1 MRHTDRFTIP
11 FAEPSDYLDD
21 FPGTVSQ
28 PLAERIDH
36 LFDTIG
42 SSEQSGYSLVR
53 RNGYASSGF
62 RWVDLEETP
71 QQEHHATHKRYV
83 DDAVA
88 AVAGDVAAVADDV
101 AAVAADV
108 DSASA
113 ILDTA
118 TATLT
123 PGAIARRDPIM
134 GSLAVGPPSNPDSAV
149 SESYVTGMIAE
160 SRGQWIDAQLIDDST
175 LFPSWA
181 PQRIRVRD
189 NLDGTASIHIDIWM
203 NLVEHSEFMEPVEI
217 ATIPSSITLA
227 EGSSGFTVGSQG
239 FNSEYEPVTQQ
250 LLFEVSSYDNSL
262 TVYVPADYAE
272 FSLMKTIAVIP
283 IGE

>member
-11 FAEPSDYLDD
+11 FAESTDYLDD
-21 FPGTVSQ
+21 YPGSVSQ
-28 PLAERIDH
+28 PLAERIDQ

-42 SSEQSGYSLVR
+42 TNDSDRDSLVR
-53 RNGYASSGF
+53 RNAYGSAAF

-71 QQEHHATHKRYV
+71 QQDHHATHKRYV
-83 DDAVA
+83 DDAAA
-88 AVAGDVAAVADDV
+88 AVAEDV
-101 AAVAADV
+101 AAVAADL
-108 DSASA
+108 DAAEST
-113 ILDTA
+113 LDTA
-118 TATLT
+118 AATLDAATANPT

-134 GSLAVGPPSNPDSAV
+134 GSLDVGPPSNPDSAV

-160 SRGQWIDAQLIDDST
+160 SRGQWIDAPLIDDST

-181 PQRIRVRD
+181 PQSIRVRD

-203 NLVEHSEFMEPVEI
+203 NIVDHSEFMEPVEI